1 MNARAELGPEMLA
14 GPNPALVHAA
24 LDRVIDP
31 ELDESLVQL
40 GFLQEVRI
48 DGGQV
53 IVELRLPTFWC
64 APNFA
69 YLMAKDARD
78 RVLEVEGV
86 NTVEIVLKDH
96 FASDEISA
104 AATGGRSFEEAFPGD
119 TDGTLDGVRAL
130 FRRKAYLMRLE
141 RLVRFLLEAGMTEPE
156 IARLRV
162 GDVDGWRH
170 ELVQVYLARRRE
182 FGLLVDAQAPL
193 VTDVRDRPVAAERLT
208 EFLRDARRQRISTEL
223 NATLCRGLLTTRY
236 GLPAKE
242 VGG

>member
-1 MNARAELGPEMLA
+1 MKASAELGPKALT
-14 GPNPALVHAA
+14 GPNPALVHTA

-40 GFLQEVRI
+40 GFVQDVRI
-48 DGGQV
+48 HGEEV

-86 NTVEIVLKDH
+86 SAVEIVLTDH

-104 AATGGRSFEEAFPGD
+104 AATGGRSFEEAFPGN
-119 TDGTLDGVRAL
+119 TDGNLDGLRAL

-141 RLVRFLLEAGMTEPE
+141 RLVRFLLDVGLTESE
-156 IARLRV
+156 VVRLRL
-162 GDVDGWRH
+162 GDLEGWGH
-170 ELVQVYLARRRE
+170 ELFQAYLARRRE
-182 FGLLVDAQAPL
+182 FDLPVDAQAL
-193 VTDVRDRPVAAERLT
+193 LIMDVRGRPVAAERVT
-208 EFLRDARRQRISTEL
+208 EFLRGARRQRISTEL
-223 NATLCRGLLTTRY
+223 NATLCRGLLATRY
-236 GLPAKE
+236 GPPTKE

>member
-1 MNARAELGPEMLA
+1 MKARAELGPKMLA

-24 LDRVIDP
+24 LDSVIDP

-40 GFLQEVRI
+40 GFVQDVRI
-48 DGGQV
+48 HGEEV

-86 NTVEIVLKDH
+86 NTVEILLKDH

-104 AATGGRSFEEAFPGD
+104 AATGGRSFEETFPAS
-119 TDGTLDGVRAL
+119 TDGNLDGLRAL

-141 RLVRFLLEAGMTEPE
+141 RLVRFLLEAGLTERE
-156 IARLRV
+156 VARLRV
-162 GDVDGWRH
+162 GDVDSWRH
-170 ELVQVYLARRRE
+170 ELVQAYLARRRE
-182 FGLLVDAQAPL
+182 FGLPVDARAPL
-193 VTDVRDRPVAAERLT
+193 VMDALGRPVAAERLT
-208 EFLRDARRQRISTEL
+208 EFLRGARRQRISTEL
-223 NATLCRGLLTTRY
+223 NATLCRGLLATRY
-236 GLPAKE
+236 GPPTKE